1 MPNKRQQLQGTSGKL
16 EVYPLQY
23 VHPSPLDRADR
34 YFVELV
40 LSGSQTVNQ
49 SLPKLV
55 EEDGLTINLKDIRA
69 LPINDPSQERALT
82 LRLLSNKGVEVAT
95 SEIKNLQTFYVSPN
109 QMMEIKNQKFDVKLA
124 PEQDETKIG
133 LMRLK
138 FKFVPSNGEVLQG
151 AQEEP
156 PKAVEPP
163 KEEAPAK
170 TEVPLLEEAK
180 APEVEEAEEK
190 EPEKPPEE

>member
-1 MPNKRQQLQGTSGKL
+1 M
-16 EVYPLQY
+16 
-23 VHPSPLDRADR
+23 
-34 YFVELV
+34 
-40 LSGSQTVNQ
+40 
-49 SLPKLV
+49 

-95 SEIKNLQTFYVSPN
+95 SEIKDLQLFYVSPN
-109 QMMEIKNQKFDVKLA
+109 KMMEIKNQKFVVKLA

-138 FKFVPSNGEVLQG
+138 FKFVPTNGEVLPG

-170 TEVPLLEEAK
+170 TALLEEAK

-190 EPEKPPEE
+190 ELEQPTEEKEPEQPPEE